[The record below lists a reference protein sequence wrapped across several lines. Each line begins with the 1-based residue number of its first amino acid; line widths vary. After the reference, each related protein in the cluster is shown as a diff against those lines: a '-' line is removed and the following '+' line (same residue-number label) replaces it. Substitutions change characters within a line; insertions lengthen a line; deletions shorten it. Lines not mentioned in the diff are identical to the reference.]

1 MVGFQADEDSRRFQ
15 TSFLV
20 DLKGSPY
27 FEYFEVQR
35 FHGEFLF
42 TEFAVLKGVKKVRYI
57 CFKKLKI
64 DDTATSG
71 QVRKHHAIKEIK
83 GRSRNTSSSIQY

>member
-1 MVGFQADEDSRRFQ
+1 MANFCLQSLLFLKVSKRF
-15 TSFLV
+15 
-20 DLKGSPY
+20 G
-27 FEYFEVQR
+27 
-35 FHGEFLF
+35 
-42 TEFAVLKGVKKVRYI
+42 I

-83 GRSRNTSSSIQY
+83 GRNRNTSSSIQFRAGGGPVKPMRLDPTLGL